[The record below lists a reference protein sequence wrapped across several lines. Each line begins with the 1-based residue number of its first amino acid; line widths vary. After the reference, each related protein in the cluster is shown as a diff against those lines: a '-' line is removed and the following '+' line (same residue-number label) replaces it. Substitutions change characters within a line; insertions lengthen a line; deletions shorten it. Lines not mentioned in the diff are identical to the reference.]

1 MAISK
6 GIFRTVALK
15 KETTFGTKAGATGAQ
30 EMRRTTFDL
39 NLIKDTYQ
47 SSQIATHQQIVDM
60 RHGTRRVEG
69 TLNDEISCTTHKDLW
84 AALLRN
90 AWVQG
95 VVATPTPGHLFV
107 PQSGHTNDSFTIESW
122 RSDISVS
129 ETATGC
135 RITQAQVS
143 IPANGIAT
151 VGFTVLGQDMETATS
166 RYFTTPTA
174 ATTTSVASG
183 AIGEVKA
190 DGAAIAVVTGAEFT
204 VNGNGTTGA
213 VIGSDLS
220 PDVFVGVVEVS
231 GQLTLYMQDKTILDQ
246 FINEDT
252 LSLSIQLDEGGTSA
266 HFMRFSMPKIKL
278 GSYTVADV
286 AGEAVATCQFTAL
299 MDGDGLDAKAKS
311 VILIE
316 DSRIAA

>member
-69 TLNDEISCTTHKDLW
+69 TLNDEISCSTHKDLW

-90 AWVQG
+90 AWVEG
-95 VVATPTPGHLFV
+95 VVATPTPGKLFV

-129 ETATGC
+129 EIATGC
-135 RITQAQVS
+135 RITQAQIS
-143 IPANGIAT
+143 APSNGMAT
-151 VGFTVLGQDMETATS
+151 VAFTVLGQDMETGAVQ
-166 RYFTTPTA
+166 YFTAPTA
-174 ATTTSVASG
+174 ATTTPVASG
-183 AIGEVKA
+183 AIGEVKT

-204 VNGNGTTGA
+204 INGNGTTGS
-213 VIGSDLS
+213 VIGADVS
-220 PDVFVGVVEVS
+220 PDVFVGVIEVS
-231 GQLTLYMQDKTILDQ
+231 GQLTLYFQDKSLLDK
-246 FINEDT
+246 FVGEET
-252 LSLSIQLDEGGTSA
+252 LSLSIQLDEGGTSTD
-266 HFMRFSMPKIKL
+266 FIRFSMPRIKL
-278 GSYTVADV
+278 GSHTVADA
-286 AGEAVATCQFTAL
+286 AGEAIATCQFTAL
-299 MDGDGLDAKAKS
+299 MNGDGLDAEAKS

-316 DSRIAA
+316 DSRIAV